1 MTHSLQIGPL
11 ALPYGLLVTLAAV
24 GLGWFIA
31 SRLAHRA
38 GVDADPALT
47 RMLLIGLVAAR
58 LGFVWQW
65 RAQYFDAPLSI
76 LDIRDGGWEASAG
89 LAAAC
94 LYGVLRTRSAPA
106 LRKPVIAAVL
116 SSGLVWALGSVAI
129 AIGSR
134 DAVPLPDVSL
144 TSIEGNN
151 VALAGFAGKPTV
163 INLWATWCPPCRREM
178 PVLEKAQA
186 ANPDTNFVF
195 VNQGERPD
203 TIRRFIGQQGL
214 KLHNVLV
221 DERLQAGAALGHRAL
236 PTTLFFDA
244 SGQLVAIRIGELSQ
258 ATLAQRLED
267 LRGAARKRTSPLR
280 STSGP

>member
-11 ALPYGLLVTLAAV
+11 ALPYGLLMTLTAI

-47 RMLLIGLVAAR
+47 RMLLVGLVAAR

-89 LAAAC
+89 LVAAC

-116 SSGLVWALGSVAI
+116 STGLVWTLGGVAI

-144 TSIEGNN
+144 TSIEGNK

-203 TIRRFIGQQGL
+203 TIQRFIGHQGL

-221 DERLQAGAALGHRAL
+221 DERLQTGVALGHRAL

-244 SGQLVAIRIGELSQ
+244 DGQLAATRIGELSQ
-258 ATLAQRLED
+258 ATLAQRLDE
-267 LRGAARKRTSPLR
+267 LRGAARERASLPLR
-280 STSGP
+280 ASGP